1 MKIYENAKI
10 CKAEVLEAYMNN
22 KLPVFEKV
30 TPSLLEAMPYE
41 YIGKD
46 INVCIETEDF
56 TCLCP
61 WTGLP
66 DFAYIVL
73 NYTPDNKVVE
83 LKSLKLYLQSYRMV
97 GMVHESVIN
106 NILND
111 LVKTV
116 RPKEMSID
124 IEFRVRGGITT
135 TVSAQYFKKQ
145 KD

>member
-1 MKIYENAKI
+1 
-10 CKAEVLEAYMNN
+10 MNN
-22 KLPVFEKV
+22 KLPIFEKV

-41 YIGKD
+41 YVGKD
-46 INVCIETEDF
+46 IDICIETEDF

-66 DFAYIVL
+66 DFAYIVV
-73 NYTPDNKVVE
+73 NYTPANKVVE

-116 RPKEMSID
+116 QPKEMSID
-124 IEFRVRGGITT
+124 IEFGIRGGIIT
-135 TVSAQYFKKQ
+135 TVSAQYFKNGLN
-145 KD
+145 

>member
-1 MKIYENAKI
+1 MKIYENARM
-10 CKAEVLEAYMNN
+10 CKVEVWEAYMDN
-22 KLPVFEKV
+22 KLLVFEKV

-73 NYTPDNKVVE
+73 NYTPDSKVVE

-106 NILND
+106 NIIND

-116 RPKEMSID
+116 WPKEMSID

-135 TVSAQYFKKQ
+135 TVSAQYFKKR

>member
-1 MKIYENAKI
+1 MD
-10 CKAEVLEAYMNN
+10 N

-46 INVCIETEDF
+46 INICIETEDF

-97 GMVHESVIN
+97 GMVHESVVN

-116 RPKEMSID
+116 RPKEISID

-135 TVSAQYFKKQ
+135 IVSTQYFKKR